1 MPTSEGLVI
10 AQLVGTFVLSQM
22 TIVALLLSG
31 KLRTDSDWKRLA
43 DESDR
48 KDDLI
53 ERQSA
58 QLQSVQDVFM
68 DKAIPALERCS
79 HALEDVSSLLRTE
92 VTIRRP
98 HDGQ

>member
-1 MPTSEGLVI
+1 MMSDGFVI
-10 AQLVGTFVLSQM
+10 AQLIGTFILSQM
-22 TIVALLLSG
+22 TIVGLMLSG
-31 KLRTDSDWKRLA
+31 KLRTDADWRRLA

-48 KDDLI
+48 KDVLI

-58 QLQSVQDVFM
+58 QLQAVQDAFM
-68 DKAIPALERCS
+68 GKAIPALERCS